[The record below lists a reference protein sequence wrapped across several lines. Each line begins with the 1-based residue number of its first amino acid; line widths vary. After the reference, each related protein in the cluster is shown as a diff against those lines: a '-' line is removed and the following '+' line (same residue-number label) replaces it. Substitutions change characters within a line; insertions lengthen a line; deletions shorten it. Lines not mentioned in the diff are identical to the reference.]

1 MRSKIIL
8 SFILVFLYACQE
20 TFLPPLIITGL
31 VSDVDQ
37 EGAVFHAKITSLGN
51 REINSFGFVWDTI
64 PFPTIESAYSYKFH
78 QPAELGNFQ
87 AKVSSALIRDK
98 TYYVRAFIQNTET
111 TTYGEEVSF
120 VSMGGKEPEITGIQP
135 LLGNINDTLV
145 VIGRYFG
152 TKNPIVKIN
161 QFVARVLRASQ
172 DSIHVI
178 VPPELKEKVS
188 TVKIENLNQII
199 TAKDSFTLISPEIHA
214 IGTKTGF
221 YGDEIVIK
229 GKNFS
234 ANPSSLKVFFHVTPS
249 VFEYVDDQ
257 TITAVVPEG
266 LDSANCSIGVV
277 MNNQLAESQEQ
288 FSVLPVEIEDFSPK
302 VICTGETMIIKGRN
316 FNPIVDKNR
325 VYVGGVHVRTLSVSE
340 TTLTV
345 SLPKQNEVRYDS
357 RNAAVRVNV
366 GGNVRTFEEKLVIN
380 DKWFRLADAPLELR
394 NENKICATCPSSY
407 YYNYAHSFVVGKTAY
422 IGLNGRQNFWA
433 YDIEQNTWRKLA
445 DFPGAV
451 RMSAA
456 GFVYGNK
463 IYYGTGSD
471 ALNSSLLLND
481 WWEYDTTT
489 DSWVRKA
496 DFIGGG
502 RSKLNG
508 YSNTSGCFL
517 AYGFNWNQYN
527 GYEAYVWKYNPET
540 DVWAREDI
548 DVKGLQKSARWWM
561 AESVND
567 EILVGYLNSLYD
579 SNYSFYIFNTNLK
592 TFSPIANFPYHN
604 TWGNP
609 NLMVLNNTIYIQ
621 ASDYSESSKNFYRY
635 DRTTNTWKFTETNIY
650 TDITYGI
657 AFEAGDVGYAGLGT
671 LNHLYEFDPNR

>member
-214 IGTKTGF
+214 IGTKIGF

>member
-1 MRSKIIL
+1 MKSKVIL

-20 TFLPPLIITGL
+20 TFLPPLIFTGL
-31 VSDVDQ
+31 VSDIDQ

-51 REINSFGFVWDTI
+51 REIKAFGFVWDTI

-78 QPAELGNFQ
+78 QQAELGNFQ
-87 AKVSSALIRDK
+87 AKVSSALIRNK
-98 TYYVRAFIQNTET
+98 IYYVRAFIQNTET

-120 VSMGGKEPEITGIQP
+120 ASMGGKEPEITGIEP
-135 LLGNINDTLV
+135 LVGNINDTLV
-145 VIGRYFG
+145 VIGKYFG
-152 TKNPIVKIN
+152 TKNPVVKIN

-199 TAKDSFTLISPEIHA
+199 TAKDSFMLISPEIHA

-257 TITAVVPEG
+257 TITAVVPER

-302 VICTGETMIIKGRN
+302 VIFTGETMIIKGRN

-366 GGNVRTFEEKLVIN
+366 GGNIRTFEEKLVIN
-380 DKWFRLADAPLELR
+380 DKWFRLADAPRELAVEYKLCTACEPGYDYR
-394 NENKICATCPSSY
+394 FAY
-407 YYNYAHSFVVGKTAY
+407 SFVVGNKAY
-422 IGLNGRQNFWA
+422 IGSNVTGKFWA

-451 RMSAA
+451 RMFAA
-456 GFVYGNK
+456 GFVSGNK

-481 WWEYDTTT
+481 WWEYNTTT
-489 DSWVRKA
+489 DSWLRKA

-621 ASDYSESSKNFYRY
+621 ATDYSESSKNFYRY
-635 DRTTNTWKFTETNIY
+635 DRTANTWKFTETNIY

-657 AFEAGDVGYAGLGT
+657 AFEAGNVGYAGLGT

>member
-120 VSMGGKEPEITGIQP
+120 VSLGGKEPEITGIQP

-188 TVKIENLNQII
+188 TVKIENSNQII

-214 IGTKTGF
+214 IGTKIGF

>member
-214 IGTKTGF
+214 IGTKIGF

-234 ANPSSLKVFFHVTPS
+234 ANPSSLKVFFHVIPS

-407 YYNYAHSFVVGKTAY
+407 YYNYAHSFVVGKSAY

>member
-78 QPAELGNFQ
+78 QPAEPGNFQ

-120 VSMGGKEPEITGIQP
+120 VSLGGKEPEITGIQP

-214 IGTKTGF
+214 IGTKIGF

>member
-1 MRSKIIL
+1 MKSKVIL
-8 SFILVFLYACQE
+8 YFILVFLYACQE
-20 TFLPPLIITGL
+20 TFLPPLIFTGL
-31 VSDVDQ
+31 VSDIDQ

-51 REINSFGFVWDTI
+51 REIKAFGFVWDTI

-78 QPAELGNFQ
+78 QQAELGNFQ
-87 AKVSSALIRDK
+87 AKVSSALIRNK
-98 TYYVRAFIQNTET
+98 TYYVRAFIQNTQT

-135 LLGNINDTLV
+135 LLGSINDTLV

-152 TKNPIVKIN
+152 TKNPVVKIN

-249 VFEYVDDQ
+249 VFAYVDDQ

-302 VICTGETMIIKGRN
+302 VVRTGETMIIKGKY
-316 FNPIVDKNR
+316 FNPIAYKNR
-325 VYVGGVHVRTLSVSE
+325 VYVGGVLAISLSVTA
-340 TTLTV
+340 TTLTIL
-345 SLPKQNEVRYDS
+345 LPYQERVRYES
-357 RNAAVRVNV
+357 RNSSVQVNV
-366 GGNVRTFEEKLVIN
+366 GGNIRTFEEKLVIN

-394 NENKICATCPSSY
+394 NEYKICATCPPEY
-407 YYNYAHSFVVGKTAY
+407 DYNFAHSFAVGKTAY
-422 IGLNGRQNFWA
+422 IGLNSKQSFWA
-433 YDIEQNTWRKLA
+433 YDTEKNTWRKLA
-445 DFPGAV
+445 DFPGKPRRYAV
-451 RMSAA
+451 
-456 GFVYGNK
+456 GVVYGTK
-463 IYYGTGSD
+463 IYFGTGQDVTNTAYPELS
-471 ALNSSLLLND
+471 D
-481 WWEYDTTT
+481 WWEYDTET
-489 DSWVRKA
+489 DTWTQKA
-496 DFIGGG
+496 YFIGVQ
-502 RSKLNG
+502 RSYLRA
-508 YSNTSGCFL
+508 YSVTNACFL
-517 AYGFNWNQYN
+517 SSGFSWSAYSGYTFNLF
-527 GYEAYVWKYNPET
+527 KYNPLMNEWT
-540 DVWAREDI
+540 RENANTENI
-548 DVKGLQKSARWWM
+548 DKMDRWM
-561 AESVND
+561 ITKTVNN
-567 EILVGYLNSLYD
+567 EVFMGYLETFNTRT
-579 SNYSFYIFNTNLK
+579 FKFFIFNPVSK
-592 TFSPIANFPYHN
+592 VFAPIASFPYYVISQ
-604 TWGNP
+604 P
-609 NLMVLNNTIYIQ
+609 NSMILNNTLYVHVNVGGDT
-621 ASDYSESSKNFYRY
+621 SRSFMYY
-635 DRTTNTWKFTETNIY
+635 DRSVNEWKSSETRIY
-650 TDITYGI
+650 TDIRYGVS
-657 AFEAGDVGYAGLGT
+657 FEVGNVGYTGLGT

>member
-120 VSMGGKEPEITGIQP
+120 VSLGGKEPEITGIQP

-188 TVKIENLNQII
+188 TVKIKNLNQII

-214 IGTKTGF
+214 IGTKIGF

>member
-214 IGTKTGF
+214 IGTKIGF

-407 YYNYAHSFVVGKTAY
+407 YYNYAHSFVVGKSAY

>member
-78 QPAELGNFQ
+78 LPAELGNFQ

-214 IGTKTGF
+214 IGTKIGF

>member
-87 AKVSSALIRDK
+87 AKVSSALIRNK

-120 VSMGGKEPEITGIQP
+120 VSLGGKEPEITGIQP

-214 IGTKTGF
+214 IGTKIGF

-316 FNPIVDKNR
+316 FNPLVDKNR

>member
-120 VSMGGKEPEITGIQP
+120 VSLGGKEPEIMGIQP

-214 IGTKTGF
+214 IGTKIGF

>member
-1 MRSKIIL
+1 MKTKVIL

-20 TFLPPLIITGL
+20 TFLPPLIFTGL
-31 VSDVDQ
+31 VSDIDQ

-51 REINSFGFVWDTI
+51 REIKAFGFVWDTI

-78 QPAELGNFQ
+78 QQAELGSFQ
-87 AKVSSALIRDK
+87 AKVSSALIRNK

-120 VSMGGKEPEITGIQP
+120 VSMGGKEPEITGIEP
-135 LLGNINDTLV
+135 LVGNINDTLV
-145 VIGRYFG
+145 VIGKYFG
-152 TKNPIVKIN
+152 TKNPVVKIN

-199 TAKDSFTLISPEIHA
+199 IAKDSFTLISPEIHA

-249 VFEYVDDQ
+249 VFAYVDDQ

-277 MNNQLAESQEQ
+277 MNNQLVESQEQ

-302 VICTGETMIIKGRN
+302 VVCTGETMIIKGKN
-316 FNPIVDKNR
+316 FHPIAYKNR
-325 VYVGGVHVRTLSVSE
+325 VYVGGVLAITLSVTA
-340 TTLTV
+340 TTLKV
-345 SLPKQNEVRYDS
+345 LLPYQERVRYES
-357 RNAAVRVNV
+357 RNSTVQVNV
-366 GGNVRTFEEKLVIN
+366 GGNIRTFEEKLIIN

-394 NENKICATCPSSY
+394 NEYKICATCPSSY
-407 YYNYAHSFVVGKTAY
+407 DYNSALSFVVGKTAY
-422 IGLNGRQNFWA
+422 IGLNGRQSFWA
-433 YDIEQNTWRKLA
+433 YDTELNAWRKLA
-445 DFPGAV
+445 DFPGTV
-451 RMSAA
+451 RKFAA

-463 IYYGTGSD
+463 IYYGTGESKLL
-471 ALNSSLLLND
+471 ASSFLND

-489 DSWVRKA
+489 DSWTRKA

-502 RSKLNG
+502 RSNLNG

-527 GYEAYVWKYNPET
+527 GYEAYIWKYNPET

-548 DVKGLQKSARWWM
+548 DVKGLQKSTRWWM

-609 NLMVLNNTIYIQ
+609 NLMVINSTIYVQ

-635 DRTTNTWKFTETNIY
+635 DLTTNTWKLTETNIY

-657 AFEAGDVGYAGLGT
+657 AFEAGNVGYAGLGT

>member
-120 VSMGGKEPEITGIQP
+120 VSLGGKEPEITGIQP

-481 WWEYDTTT
+481 WWEYNTTT

>member
-120 VSMGGKEPEITGIQP
+120 VSLGGKEPEITGIQP

-650 TDITYGI
+650 TDITSGI

>member
-120 VSMGGKEPEITGIQP
+120 VSLGGKEPEITGIQP

-188 TVKIENLNQII
+188 TVKIENSNQII

>member
-120 VSMGGKEPEITGIQP
+120 VSLGGKEPEITGIQP

-214 IGTKTGF
+214 IGTKIGF

>member
-1 MRSKIIL
+1 
-8 SFILVFLYACQE
+8 
-20 TFLPPLIITGL
+20 
-31 VSDVDQ
+31 
-37 EGAVFHAKITSLGN
+37 
-51 REINSFGFVWDTI
+51 
-64 PFPTIESAYSYKFH
+64 
-78 QPAELGNFQ
+78 
-87 AKVSSALIRDK
+87 
-98 TYYVRAFIQNTET
+98 
-111 TTYGEEVSF
+111 
-120 VSMGGKEPEITGIQP
+120 
-135 LLGNINDTLV
+135 
-145 VIGRYFG
+145 
-152 TKNPIVKIN
+152 
-161 QFVARVLRASQ
+161 
-172 DSIHVI
+172 
-178 VPPELKEKVS
+178 
-188 TVKIENLNQII
+188 
-199 TAKDSFTLISPEIHA
+199 
-214 IGTKTGF
+214 
-221 YGDEIVIK
+221 
-229 GKNFS
+229 
-234 ANPSSLKVFFHVTPS
+234 
-249 VFEYVDDQ
+249 
-257 TITAVVPEG
+257 
-266 LDSANCSIGVV
+266 
-277 MNNQLAESQEQ
+277 
-288 FSVLPVEIEDFSPK
+288 
-302 VICTGETMIIKGRN
+302 
-316 FNPIVDKNR
+316 
-325 VYVGGVHVRTLSVSE
+325 
-340 TTLTV
+340 
-345 SLPKQNEVRYDS
+345 
-357 RNAAVRVNV
+357 
-366 GGNVRTFEEKLVIN
+366 
-380 DKWFRLADAPLELR
+380 
-394 NENKICATCPSSY
+394 
-407 YYNYAHSFVVGKTAY
+407 VGKTAY

>member
-161 QFVARVLRASQ
+161 QFVAQVLRASQ

-214 IGTKTGF
+214 IGTKIGF

>member
-64 PFPTIESAYSYKFH
+64 PFPTIESAYSYRFH

-214 IGTKTGF
+214 IGTKIGF

-489 DSWVRKA
+489 DSWLRKA

>member
-87 AKVSSALIRDK
+87 AKVSSALIRNK

-120 VSMGGKEPEITGIQP
+120 VSLGGKEPEITGIQP

-214 IGTKTGF
+214 IGTKIGF

>member
-214 IGTKTGF
+214 IGTKIGF

-325 VYVGGVHVRTLSVSE
+325 VYVGGVHVRTLSASE

-366 GGNVRTFEEKLVIN
+366 GGNIRTFEEKLVIN